1 MFYFWNILSRNKA
14 YINKKTHKHKTRIG
28 KKVAET
34 YLQKKMYSNLSYN
47 DNYNFLNFYS
57 FRFVFRQNH

>member
-34 YLQKKMYSNLSYN
+34 YLQKKMYSNLII
-47 DNYNFLNFYS
+47 
-57 FRFVFRQNH
+57 